1 MSDADADAAAASSGL
16 QYQAFASAINVDFW
30 HLLAKYKL
38 DRQRLSEAAVPI
50 RGAYVA
56 AAHAASVA
64 RVQLERDA
72 FLGDDGDDD
81 GGSNGAVPPRHV
93 PVDGTLKNVN
103 TLESFKALDKKAL
116 FEAEVSRIWADIVS
130 GEALQHPTKLNRCVV
145 LTFADLKKYKFF
157 YWCAFPALQF
167 DGVAPAAAS
176 VAPLG
181 ARWSAA
187 QVEQLKAAFKDSGA
201 PAFFLWRFVDSRLET
216 HADLSRWPA
225 VLGSGDGA
233 GDDGSC
239 GVGFVD
245 PCALPSNPGWPLRN
259 LLVLVARAMQ
269 RNAVSVLCFR
279 EKFVGGAHDVADSLL
294 LRVEGLGAAVVGA
307 ASASDVPKA
316 SGWERNKKGK
326 LLPRMVDLADSM
338 DPKRLAATAVDL
350 NLKLMR
356 WRLLPSVDLEKVRDL
371 RCLLLGSGTLGC
383 NVARQLLAWGVRNV
397 TMLDNGT
404 VSFSNPVRQS
414 LYEFADCLDGGK
426 PKSVAAA
433 AKLKQIFPDCNAVAV
448 DMSIPMAG
456 HPIPE
461 GHDEQVRADVAK
473 MHALVREHDVIYL
486 LTDSRETRWLPTVI
500 AAAESKLC
508 ITVALGFDTFV
519 VMRHGVNHLAGAPAE
534 QPLGCYFCN
543 DVVAPRDSLADRTL
557 DQQCTVTR
565 PGGSQ
570 MASALAVELMVG
582 LVHHPLGG
590 RAPADEAQDI
600 STPTASDLGL
610 LPHQVR
616 GFLSH
621 YQNMLLVGHY
631 YDRCTACSA
640 RVVDAWRRDG
650 FELVRNAMNNPLYLE
665 ELAGLKELVDEFAN
679 DDAAADWAAADD
691 EDDF

>member
-1 MSDADADAAAASSGL
+1 MSDEVTSSGL
-16 QYQAFASAINVDFW
+16 QFQAFASAISVDFW

-38 DRQRLSEAAVPI
+38 DRQRLSEEAVSV
-50 RGAYVA
+50 RGTYVA
-56 AAHAASVA
+56 AAHAASVS

-72 FLGDDGDDD
+72 LLVS
-81 GGSNGAVPPRHV
+81 GSESEAAAAVPARHV
-93 PVDGTLKNVN
+93 AVDGTLKNVN
-103 TLESFKALDKKAL
+103 TLEAFKAVDKRAL
-116 FEAEVSRIWADIVS
+116 FEAEAARIWADIVS
-130 GEALQHPTKLNRCVV
+130 HDALRAPAKLTRLLL
-145 LTFADLKKYKFF
+145 LTFADLKKYKFY

-167 DGVAPAAAS
+167 DGVAPTAS
-176 VAPLG
+176 MVAPLG
-181 ARWSAA
+181 DKWAPP
-187 QVEQLKAAFKDSGA
+187 QVEQLRAAFKAAGA
-201 PAFFLWRFVDSRLET
+201 PAFFLWRFGGDGQLET
-216 HADLSRWPA
+216 HSDLTQWAR
-225 VLGSGDGA
+225 VLGSGDGS
-233 GDDGSC
+233 GDDGSA

-245 PCALPSNPGWPLRN
+245 PCALPTNPGWPLRN
-259 LLVLVARAMQ
+259 LLVLVARVMQ
-269 RNAVSVLCFR
+269 RNAVTVVCFR

-294 LRVEGLGAAVVGA
+294 LRVDGLGAAVVGGAA
-307 ASASDVPKA
+307 ASGAPKA
-316 SGWERNKKGK
+316 SGWERNKHGK
-326 LLPRMVDLADSM
+326 LQPRMIDLADSM
-338 DPKRLAATAVDL
+338 DPTRLAATAVDL

-414 LYEFADCLDGGK
+414 LYEFGDCVGGGK
-426 PKSVAAA
+426 PKSAAAA

-448 DMSIPMAG
+448 ELSIPMAG
-456 HPIPE
+456 HAIPD

-473 MHALVREHDVIYL
+473 MHQLIREHDVVYL

-519 VMRHGVNHLAGAPAE
+519 VMRHGINHLDGAPAE

-570 MASALAVELMVG
+570 MASAMAVELMVG
-582 LVHHPLGG
+582 VVHHPLGG
-590 RAPADEAQDI
+590 RAPADEAQEV

-621 YQNMLLVGHY
+621 YQNLLLVGHY

-640 RVVDAWRRDG
+640 RVVGAWRQDG

-679 DDAAADWAAADD
+679 DDNADWAAADD